1 MTAFPR
7 APRLLKGAIVALD
20 SALPTPSV
28 IVFQYNPES
37 LRRRLD
43 ARATGQD
50 TRGRTDP
57 LKLLGPPQEAI
68 TLEIV
73 LDATDG
79 LEIADPIATRSGVGS
94 ALAALEILLYP
105 KTQGILKSLISAK
118 QGALEVVPAEAPLT
132 LFVWGPQRVI
142 PVRLLGFDITEE
154 AYDTSLNPILA
165 RVQLSLTVLS
175 TLDLPTD
182 NPGYSLYVA
191 HQTAKEALAQANPA
205 QSAEATGVAIAGR

>member
-20 SALPTPSV
+20 TALPTPSV

-37 LRRRLD
+37 LKRRLN
-43 ARATGQD
+43 ARASGYESP
-50 TRGRTDP
+50 GHSEP
-57 LKLLGPPQEAI
+57 LRLVGPPQEMI

-73 LDATDG
+73 VDATDG
-79 LEIADPIATRSGVGS
+79 LEIGDPIATSSGVGS

-105 KTQGILKSLISAK
+105 KTQGILKNLISAQ

-142 PVRLLGFDITEE
+142 PVRLMAFDVIEE

-175 TLDLPTD
+175 TLDLPPD

-191 HQTAKEALAQANPA
+191 HQTAKEALALANPA
-205 QSAEATGVAIAGR
+205 QSAEATGVAIAAR